1 MLRLKVTML
10 QFFSSFRSYFHCLNR
25 KCLCST
31 AFFVFLISLLHH
43 QCLLDGFAAANLFAK
58 LILIIILIFCHNNY
72 QQQHPLVLLKLPALL
87 ESSAFIL
94 YFTPCLINTWS
105 LVPQQIG
112 RGVALLL
119 IKMPR
124 RWYFRVA
131 PCQSI
136 IFHWPP
142 SSFPEPTT
150 PQGNICQ
157 LSHQEFVQ
165 FVPELAISSNLSLP
179 IWAFLFIKKLIVN
192 KFSLSESTWEAQTI
206 SSRWSG
212 LLQRGNFFCKFSGLS
227 RQAKLMQKA
236 WKGCFCVIKMG
247 QPSSLRSD
255 S

>member
-1 MLRLKVTML
+1 M
-10 QFFSSFRSYFHCLNR
+10 
-25 KCLCST
+25 
-31 AFFVFLISLLHH
+31 A
-43 QCLLDGFAAANLFAK
+43 
-58 LILIIILIFCHNNY
+58 
-72 QQQHPLVLLKLPALL
+72 
-87 ESSAFIL
+87 
-94 YFTPCLINTWS
+94 

-112 RGVALLL
+112 RSVALLL

-165 FVPELAISSNLSLP
+165 FVPELAISSNISPP

-192 KFSLSESTWEAQTI
+192 KI
-206 SSRWSG
+206 SG
-212 LLQRGNFFCKFSGLS
+212 TKIQFFKLS
-227 RQAKLMQKA
+227 RLSAWVSLLHRDWSNNFRLYFFLKNIALEARCSIRGKESCHFLQAAGSQIIEKDNCQ
-236 WKGCFCVIKMG
+236 G
-247 QPSSLRSD
+247 SR
-255 S
+255 

>member
-1 MLRLKVTML
+1 MSL
-10 QFFSSFRSYFHCLNR
+10 QHCV
-25 KCLCST
+25 
-31 AFFVFLISLLHH
+31 FVFLISLLHH
-43 QCLLDGFAAANLFAK
+43 HCLLDGFAAANLFAK
-58 LILIIILIFCHNNY
+58 LILIIILILCHDNY
-72 QQQHPLVLLKLPALL
+72 QQQHPLVLLRLPALL
-87 ESSAFIL
+87 ESTAFIL
-94 YFTPCLINTWS
+94 YFTPWS
-105 LVPQQIG
+105 IAMVPQQIG
-112 RGVALLL
+112 KGVALLL

-165 FVPELAISSNLSLP
+165 FVPELAISSNISSP

-192 KFSLSESTWEAQTI
+192 KISLKILPWKPGAPYVGKKAVTFC
-206 SSRWSG
+206 R
-212 LLQRGNFFCKFSGLS
+212 LLALKLS
-227 RQAKLMQKA
+227 RKIIAKVPGNDQWHAVWRETLA
-236 WKGCFCVIKMG
+236 PFWN
-247 QPSSLRSD
+247 SLNPLRLFVPFFPRSI

>member
-1 MLRLKVTML
+1 MLLR
-10 QFFSSFRSYFHCLNR
+10 
-25 KCLCST
+25 
-31 AFFVFLISLLHH
+31 
-43 QCLLDGFAAANLFAK
+43 
-58 LILIIILIFCHNNY
+58 
-72 QQQHPLVLLKLPALL
+72 LPALL
-87 ESSAFIL
+87 ESTAFIL
-94 YFTPCLINTWS
+94 YFTPWS
-105 LVPQQIG
+105 IAMVPQQIG